1 MKDKLNSKDGLPY
14 DCPDID
20 LIELPRLKLSLTA
33 RKDHEGVLRLY
44 SIDHVDLFIANE
56 SNSNNDS
63 MTIKLLQGNNHSW
76 LYHISIYE

>member
-1 MKDKLNSKDGLPY
+1 MKDKLNTKDGLPY

-44 SIDHVDLFIANE
+44 SIDHVDLFIVNE
-56 SNSNNDS
+56 SSHDS
-63 MTIKLLQGNNHSW
+63 MTNKMLQGNQ
-76 LYHISIYE
+76 LFISRFHLHE

>member
-1 MKDKLNSKDGLPY
+1 MKDKLNTKDGLPY

-56 SNSNNDS
+56 STHDS
-63 MTIKLLQGNNHSW
+63 MTNKLLQGNQ
-76 LYHISIYE
+76 LFISRFHLHE

>member
-1 MKDKLNSKDGLPY
+1 VKDKLSTKDGLPY

-56 SNSNNDS
+56 SSHDS
-63 MTIKLLQGNNHSW
+63 MTIKLLQGNQLFMSRFYLH
-76 LYHISIYE
+76 E